1 MIYVCFRMYI
11 IHITTVYLFYF
22 GILYFIYNNVAI
34 VKVCVDYITDIIKSL
49 IGDLLEKMYL

>member
-1 MIYVCFRMYI
+1 MYI